1 MDPSRN
7 DTQEGFFGLSAAM
20 MWCAMHQTRSPIAW
34 KTVRLTVNTP
44 EVAPA

>member
-1 MDPSRN
+1 MIPKKGS
-7 DTQEGFFGLSAAM
+7 FGLSAAM

-34 KTVRLTVNTP
+34 KTVHLTVNTP